1 MKEEKT
7 RADDTAK
14 HRLSAPWVVLVV
26 EDEEGLSHLL
36 QKNLRR
42 EGYHTEGAA
51 SGKAALAFIA
61 ANRNTLMLLDYS
73 LPDMSGRQVV
83 EILTGQQFTVPF
95 IIMTG
100 HADVKVAVE
109 MMKLGARDYVV
120 KDSEFLAVLPA
131 VVKRVVEQLE
141 VTERLAEMESKLL
154 KSEERYHDLIEFA
167 NAGIIVAEGDT
178 ITDVNRR
185 AEELYGYEKD
195 ELIGQSPRVLTPEA
209 YWSKH
214 YEVLDEVAK
223 YGKSKTSMFEE
234 EGIRKDG
241 TVFPLEIS
249 FSLTGKENK
258 TVIAVIRDLTERK
271 KSENAIREAKEFL
284 ENLFQTSTDAIMVTD
299 AGGNITMVN
308 DAMEEMVG
316 YTREELLEMH
326 TGVFTPRDDS
336 SRSQALK
343 IMELLFKEGKIYGQE
358 SAWLKKDGQQIF
370 VEFNLSLLKD
380 KDGTI
385 VGGVNFIRDVTE
397 KKKMEQ
403 QLLQSEKLK
412 SLGELAGGVAHDF
425 NNILAAILG
434 RVQLLRKQ
442 LAPPPGKEEKRN
454 SSIELAKGLEIIE
467 RASLD
472 GAETVRRIQEFCR
485 RRGDQKDFVQVD
497 INELIENALEFTK
510 VKWKDEAQSRGI
522 KIRVKKSL
530 APLSPTMGS
539 ASELREVFTNLIN
552 NAVDAMPRGGEI
564 RIKSFMDNTSEVIT
578 IEDTGGGIPGHLRDR
593 IFDPFFTTKGPQ
605 STGLGLSVSYGIVN
619 RHHGTITADSVE
631 GKGTTFTIRL
641 PVAKKTNKEEERQ
654 EKVIPIQG
662 RQKKARIL
670 VIDDEADVRELLR
683 DILSD
688 AGHEVEMAHNGS
700 EGVEL
705 FKKQSYDLVL
715 TDLGM
720 PVMSG
725 WEVAENIRCINKS
738 VPIALITGWN
748 VVLDDAAMHSSGI
761 NLIVHKPFQVD
772 QVLNLVKEGM
782 LLKDRCLAV

>member
-1 MKEEKT
+1 MEEQK
-7 RADDTAK
+7 RADGTAK
-14 HRLSAPWVVLVV
+14 HQPGTRRVIFVV

-42 EGYHTEGAA
+42 EGYHTEGAS
-51 SGKAALAFIA
+51 SGEAALAFVA
-61 ANRNTLMLLDYS
+61 ANRNALMLLDYS
-73 LPDMSGRQVV
+73 LPDMSGRRVV
-83 EILTGQQFTVPF
+83 EILTERQLSIPF

-109 MMKLGARDYVV
+109 MMKLGARDFVV
-120 KDSEFLAVLPA
+120 KDAEFLSVLPA

-141 VTERLAEMESKLL
+141 VAERLAEVESKLL

-167 NAGIIVAEGDT
+167 NAGIIVAEGDV
-178 ITDVNRR
+178 ITDINKR

-195 ELIGQSPRVLTPEA
+195 ELIGQSPRLLTPEQ
-209 YWSKH
+209 YWAKH
-214 YEVLDEVAK
+214 YEVLEEVAK
-223 YGKSKTSMFEE
+223 YGRSKTSMFEE

-241 TVFPLEIS
+241 TFFPLEIS
-249 FSLTGKENK
+249 FSLTGKKNK
-258 TVIAVIRDLTERK
+258 TVIGVIRDLTERK
-271 KSENAIREAKEFL
+271 KRENEIREAKEFL

-299 AGGNITMVN
+299 AKGNITMVN
-308 DAMEEMVG
+308 GAMEEMVG
-316 YTREELLEMH
+316 YTREELLGMH
-326 TGVFTPRDDS
+326 TGVFTPRDEGVK
-336 SRSQALK
+336 SQALK
-343 IMELLFKEGKIYGQE
+343 IMERLFNEGKVYGQE
-358 SAWLKKDGQQIF
+358 SLWLKKDGQQIF

-442 LAPPPGKEEKRN
+442 LAPPMGKTEKRG
-454 SSIELAKGLEIIE
+454 SAIDLEKGLEIIE

-497 INELIENALEFTK
+497 LNELIENALEFTK
-510 VKWKDEAQSRGI
+510 VKWADEVQSRGI
-522 KIRVKKSL
+522 KIEISKALSSL
-530 APLSPTMGS
+530 PPIMGS

-552 NAVDAMPRGGEI
+552 NAVDALPRGGEI
-564 RIKSFMDNTSEVIT
+564 RVQSCMNTEWAVIT
-578 IEDTGGGIPGHLRDR
+578 IEDTGGGIPLSIKDR

-605 STGLGLSVSYGIVN
+605 STGLGLSVSYGIIN
-619 RHHGTITADSVE
+619 RHHGTITAESME
-631 GKGTTFTIRL
+631 GKGTAFTIKL
-641 PVAKKTNKEEERQ
+641 PITGKADTKEDRR
-654 EKVIPIQG
+654 EKVIPMQG
-662 RQKKARIL
+662 KHKKARIL

-688 AGHEVEMAHNGS
+688 AGHDVEMAHNGC
-700 EGVEL
+700 EGIEM
-705 FKKQSYDLVL
+705 FEKQPYDLVL

-725 WEVAENIRCINKS
+725 WEVAGKIRQMNKC
-738 VPIALITGWN
+738 VPIALVTGWN
-748 VVLDDAAMHSSGI
+748 VVLDDAALHSSGV
-761 NLIVHKPFQVD
+761 NLVVHKPFQVD
-772 QVLNLVKEGM
+772 QVLNLVKEGVM
-782 LLKDRCLAV
+782 VKDRLIAV

>member
-1 MKEEKT
+1 MEEQK
-7 RADDTAK
+7 RADGTAK
-14 HRLSAPWVVLVV
+14 HQPGTRRVIFVV

-42 EGYHTEGAA
+42 EGYHTEGAS
-51 SGKAALAFIA
+51 SGEAALAFVA
-61 ANRNTLMLLDYS
+61 ANRNALMLLDYS
-73 LPDMSGRQVV
+73 LPDMSGRRVV
-83 EILTGQQFTVPF
+83 EILTERQLSIPF

-109 MMKLGARDYVV
+109 MMKLGARDFVV
-120 KDSEFLAVLPA
+120 KDAEFLSVLPA

-141 VTERLAEMESKLL
+141 VAERLAEVESKLL

-167 NAGIIVAEGDT
+167 NAGIIVAEGDV
-178 ITDVNRR
+178 ITDINKR

-195 ELIGQSPRVLTPEA
+195 ELIGQSPRLLTPEQ
-209 YWSKH
+209 YWAKH
-214 YEVLDEVAK
+214 YEVLEEVAK
-223 YGKSKTSMFEE
+223 YGRSKTSMFEE

-241 TVFPLEIS
+241 TFFPLEIS
-249 FSLTGKENK
+249 FSLTGKKNK
-258 TVIAVIRDLTERK
+258 TVIGVIRDLTERK
-271 KSENAIREAKEFL
+271 KRENEIREAKEFL

-299 AGGNITMVN
+299 AGGYITMVN
-308 DAMEEMVG
+308 GAMEGMVG
-316 YTREELLEMH
+316 YGREELLGMH
-326 TGVFTPRDDS
+326 TGRFTPRDEGVK
-336 SRSQALK
+336 SQTLK
-343 IMELLFKEGKIYGQE
+343 IMERLFNEGKVYGQE
-358 SAWLKKDGQQIF
+358 SLWLKKDGQQIF

-442 LAPPPGKEEKRN
+442 LAPPMGKTEKRG
-454 SSIELAKGLEIIE
+454 SAIDLEKGLEIIE

-497 INELIENALEFTK
+497 LNELIENALEFTK
-510 VKWKDEAQSRGI
+510 VKWADEVQSRGI
-522 KIRVKKSL
+522 KIEISKALSSL
-530 APLSPTMGS
+530 PPIMGS

-552 NAVDAMPRGGEI
+552 NAVDALPRGGEI
-564 RIKSFMDNTSEVIT
+564 RVQSCMNTEWAVIT
-578 IEDTGGGIPGHLRDR
+578 IEDTGGGIPLSIKDR

-605 STGLGLSVSYGIVN
+605 STGLGLSVSYGIIN
-619 RHHGTITADSVE
+619 RHHGTITAESME
-631 GKGTTFTIRL
+631 GKGTAFTIKL
-641 PVAKKTNKEEERQ
+641 PLTGKADTKEAHR
-654 EKVIPIQG
+654 EKVIPMQG
-662 RQKKARIL
+662 KHKKARIL

-688 AGHEVEMAHNGS
+688 AGHDVEMAHNGC
-700 EGVEL
+700 EGIEM
-705 FKKQSYDLVL
+705 FEKQPYDLVL

-725 WEVAENIRCINKS
+725 WEVAGKIRQMNKC
-738 VPIALITGWN
+738 VPIALVTGWN
-748 VVLDDAAMHSSGI
+748 VVLDDAALHSSGV
-761 NLIVHKPFQVD
+761 NLVVHKPFQVD
-772 QVLNLVKEGM
+772 QVLNLVKEGVIV
-782 LLKDRCLAV
+782 KDRLIVV

>member
-1 MKEEKT
+1 MDEKK
-7 RADDTAK
+7 RVDDTEM
-14 HRLSAPWVVLVV
+14 HQNGTSRVILVV
-26 EDEEGLSHLL
+26 EDEEGLSQLL
-36 QKNLRR
+36 RKNLRR
-42 EGYHTEGAA
+42 EGYRTEGAT
-51 SGKAALAFIA
+51 SGEAALAFIA

-83 EILTGQQFTVPF
+83 EILTGQQFNVPF
-95 IIMTG
+95 ISMTG
-100 HADVKVAVE
+100 HADVKLAVE
-109 MMKLGARDYVV
+109 MMKLGARDFVV
-120 KDSEFLAVLPA
+120 KDAEFLAVLPA

-141 VTERLAEMESKLL
+141 VTERLAEVESKLL

-167 NAGIIVAEGDT
+167 NAGIIVAEGDV
-178 ITDVNRR
+178 ITDINRR

-195 ELIGQSPRVLTPEA
+195 ELIGQSPRQLTPEQ
-209 YWSKH
+209 YWAKH

-223 YGKSKTSMFEE
+223 YGKSKTSIFEE
-234 EGIRKDG
+234 EGIRKDS

-258 TVIAVIRDLTERK
+258 TVIGVIRDLTERK
-271 KSENAIREAKEFL
+271 KQENEIRKAKEFL

-308 DAMEEMVG
+308 GAMEEMVG
-316 YTREELLEMH
+316 YTREELLGMH
-326 TGVFTPRDDS
+326 TGEFTPRDDCS
-336 SRSQALK
+336 KSQALK
-343 IMELLFKEGKIYGQE
+343 IMEQLFQDGKSYGQE
-358 SAWLKKDGQQIF
+358 SVWLKKDGQQIF

-434 RVQLLRKQ
+434 RVQLLKKQ
-442 LAPPPGKEEKRN
+442 LHPPTGKEEKRK
-454 SSIELAKGLEIIE
+454 SALELENGLEIIE

-485 RRGDQKDFVQVD
+485 RRADQKDFVKID
-497 INELIENALEFTK
+497 INELVENALEFTK
-510 VKWKDEAQSRGI
+510 VKWKDEAQSKGI
-522 KIRVKKSL
+522 KIRIKKALS
-530 APLSPTMGS
+530 PLSPTMGS

-564 RIKSFMDNTSEVIT
+564 RVRSFMDYTSEVIT

-605 STGLGLSVSYGIVN
+605 STGLGLSVSYGIIN

-631 GKGTTFTIRL
+631 GKGTTFTIKL
-641 PVAKKTNKEEERQ
+641 PVTEKAVREEDRP

-688 AGHEVEMAHNGS
+688 AGHEVDIACNGS
-700 EGVEL
+700 EGIEM

-725 WEVAENIRCINKS
+725 WEVAEKVKRINKN
-738 VPIALITGWN
+738 VPIALVTGWN
-748 VVLDDAAMHSSGI
+748 VVLDDAAMNSSGI
-761 NLIVHKPFQVD
+761 NLIIQKPFQVD
-772 QVLNLVKEGM
+772 QVLNLVQEGM
-782 LLKDRCLAV
+782 ILKNRLMAV

>member
-1 MKEEKT
+1 MEEQK
-7 RADDTAK
+7 RADGTAK
-14 HRLSAPWVVLVV
+14 HQPGTRRVIFVV

-42 EGYHTEGAA
+42 EGYHTEGAS
-51 SGKAALAFIA
+51 SGEAALAFVA
-61 ANRNTLMLLDYS
+61 ANRNALMLLDYS
-73 LPDMSGRQVV
+73 LPDMSGRRVV
-83 EILTGQQFTVPF
+83 EILTERQLSIPF

-109 MMKLGARDYVV
+109 MMKLGARDFVV
-120 KDSEFLAVLPA
+120 KDAEFLSVLPA

-141 VTERLAEMESKLL
+141 VAERLAEVESKLL

-167 NAGIIVAEGDT
+167 NAGIIVAEGDV
-178 ITDVNRR
+178 ITDINKR

-195 ELIGQSPRVLTPEA
+195 ELIGQSPRLLTPEQ
-209 YWSKH
+209 YWAKH
-214 YEVLDEVAK
+214 YEVLEEVAK
-223 YGKSKTSMFEE
+223 YGRSKTSMFEE

-241 TVFPLEIS
+241 TFFPLEIS
-249 FSLTGKENK
+249 FSLTGKKNK
-258 TVIAVIRDLTERK
+258 TVIGVIRDLTERK
-271 KSENAIREAKEFL
+271 KRENEIREAKEFL

-299 AGGNITMVN
+299 AGGYITMVN
-308 DAMEEMVG
+308 GAMEGMVG
-316 YTREELLEMH
+316 YGREELLGMH
-326 TGVFTPRDDS
+326 TGRFTPRDEGVK
-336 SRSQALK
+336 SQALK
-343 IMELLFKEGKIYGQE
+343 IMERLFNEGKVYGQE
-358 SAWLKKDGQQIF
+358 SLWLKKDGQQIF

-442 LAPPPGKEEKRN
+442 LAPPMGKTEKRG
-454 SSIELAKGLEIIE
+454 SAIDLEKGLEIIE

-497 INELIENALEFTK
+497 LNELIENALEFTK
-510 VKWKDEAQSRGI
+510 VKWADEVQSRGI
-522 KIRVKKSL
+522 KIEISKALSSL
-530 APLSPTMGS
+530 PPIMGS

-552 NAVDAMPRGGEI
+552 NAVDALPRGGEI
-564 RIKSFMDNTSEVIT
+564 RVQSCMNTEWAVIT
-578 IEDTGGGIPGHLRDR
+578 IEDTGGGIPLSIKDR

-605 STGLGLSVSYGIVN
+605 STGLGLSVSYGIIN
-619 RHHGTITADSVE
+619 RHHGTITAESME
-631 GKGTTFTIRL
+631 GKGTAFTIKL
-641 PVAKKTNKEEERQ
+641 PLTGKADTKEDRR
-654 EKVIPIQG
+654 EKVIPMQG
-662 RQKKARIL
+662 KHKKARIL

-688 AGHEVEMAHNGS
+688 AGHDVEMAHNGCVGI
-700 EGVEL
+700 EMFE
-705 FKKQSYDLVL
+705 KQPYDLVL

-725 WEVAENIRCINKS
+725 WEVAGKIRQMNKC
-738 VPIALITGWN
+738 VPIALVTGWN
-748 VVLDDAAMHSSGI
+748 VVLDDAALHSSGV
-761 NLIVHKPFQVD
+761 NLVVHKPFQVD
-772 QVLNLVKEGM
+772 QVLNLVKEGVM
-782 LLKDRCLAV
+782 VKDRLIAV

>member
-1 MKEEKT
+1 MEEQK
-7 RADDTAK
+7 RADGTAK
-14 HRLSAPWVVLVV
+14 HQPGTRRVIFVV

-42 EGYHTEGAA
+42 EGYHTEGAS
-51 SGKAALAFIA
+51 SGGAALAFVA
-61 ANRNTLMLLDYS
+61 ANRNALMLLDYS
-73 LPDMSGRQVV
+73 LPDMSGRRVV
-83 EILTGQQFTVPF
+83 EILTERQLSIPF

-109 MMKLGARDYVV
+109 MMKLGARDFVV
-120 KDSEFLAVLPA
+120 KDAEFLSVLPA

-141 VTERLAEMESKLL
+141 VAERLAEVESKLL

-167 NAGIIVAEGDT
+167 NAGIIVAEGDV
-178 ITDVNRR
+178 ITDINKR

-195 ELIGQSPRVLTPEA
+195 ELIGQSPRLLTPEP
-209 YWSKH
+209 YWAKH
-214 YEVLDEVAK
+214 YEVLEEVAK
-223 YGKSKTSMFEE
+223 YGRSKTSMFEE

-241 TVFPLEIS
+241 TFFPLEIS
-249 FSLTGKENK
+249 FSLTGKKNK
-258 TVIAVIRDLTERK
+258 TVIGVIRDLTERK
-271 KSENAIREAKEFL
+271 KRENEIREAKEFL

-299 AGGNITMVN
+299 AGGYITMVN
-308 DAMEEMVG
+308 GAMEGMVG
-316 YTREELLEMH
+316 YGREELLGMH
-326 TGVFTPRDDS
+326 TGRFTPRDEGVK
-336 SRSQALK
+336 SQALN
-343 IMELLFKEGKIYGQE
+343 IMERLFNEGKVYGQE
-358 SAWLKKDGQQIF
+358 SLWLKKDGQQIF

-442 LAPPPGKEEKRN
+442 LAPPMGKTEKRG
-454 SSIELAKGLEIIE
+454 SAIDLEKGLEIIE

-497 INELIENALEFTK
+497 LNELIENALEFTK
-510 VKWKDEAQSRGI
+510 VKWADEVQSRGI
-522 KIRVKKSL
+522 KIEISKALSSL
-530 APLSPTMGS
+530 PPIMGS

-552 NAVDAMPRGGEI
+552 NAVDALPRGGEI
-564 RIKSFMDNTSEVIT
+564 RVQSCMNTEWAVIT
-578 IEDTGGGIPGHLRDR
+578 IEDTGGGIPLSIKDR

-605 STGLGLSVSYGIVN
+605 STGLGLSVSYGIIN
-619 RHHGTITADSVE
+619 RHHGTITAESME
-631 GKGTTFTIRL
+631 GKGTAFTIKL
-641 PVAKKTNKEEERQ
+641 PLTGKADTKEDRR
-654 EKVIPIQG
+654 EKVIPMQG
-662 RQKKARIL
+662 KHNKARIL

-688 AGHEVEMAHNGS
+688 AGHDVEMAHNGC
-700 EGVEL
+700 EGIEM
-705 FKKQSYDLVL
+705 FEKQPYDLVL

-725 WEVAENIRCINKS
+725 WEVAGKIRQMNKC
-738 VPIALITGWN
+738 VPIALVTGWN
-748 VVLDDAAMHSSGI
+748 VVLDDAALHSSGV
-761 NLIVHKPFQVD
+761 NLVVHKPFQVD
-772 QVLNLVKEGM
+772 QVLNLVKEGVIV
-782 LLKDRCLAV
+782 KDRLIAV

>member
-1 MKEEKT
+1 MEEQK
-7 RADDTAK
+7 RADGTAK
-14 HRLSAPWVVLVV
+14 HQPGTRRVIFVV

-42 EGYHTEGAA
+42 EGYHTEGAS
-51 SGKAALAFIA
+51 SGEAALAFVA
-61 ANRNTLMLLDYS
+61 ANRNALMLLDYS
-73 LPDMSGRQVV
+73 LPDMSGRRVV
-83 EILTGQQFTVPF
+83 EILTERQLSIPF

-109 MMKLGARDYVV
+109 MMKLGARDFVV
-120 KDSEFLAVLPA
+120 KDAEFLSVLPA

-141 VTERLAEMESKLL
+141 VAERLAEVESKLL

-167 NAGIIVAEGDT
+167 NAGIIVAEGDV
-178 ITDVNRR
+178 ITDINKR

-195 ELIGQSPRVLTPEA
+195 ELIGQSPRLLTPEQ
-209 YWSKH
+209 YWAKH
-214 YEVLDEVAK
+214 YEVLEEVAK
-223 YGKSKTSMFEE
+223 YGRSKTSMFEE

-241 TVFPLEIS
+241 TFFPLEIS
-249 FSLTGKENK
+249 FSLTGKKNK
-258 TVIAVIRDLTERK
+258 TVIGVIRDLTERK
-271 KSENAIREAKEFL
+271 KRENEIREAKEFL

-299 AGGNITMVN
+299 AGGYITMVN
-308 DAMEEMVG
+308 GAMEGMVG
-316 YTREELLEMH
+316 YGREELLGMH
-326 TGVFTPRDDS
+326 TGRFTPRDEGVK
-336 SRSQALK
+336 SQALK
-343 IMELLFKEGKIYGQE
+343 IMERLFNEGKVYGQE
-358 SAWLKKDGQQIF
+358 SLWLKKDGQQIF

-442 LAPPPGKEEKRN
+442 LAPPMGKTEKRG
-454 SSIELAKGLEIIE
+454 SAIDLEKGLEIIE

-497 INELIENALEFTK
+497 LNELIENALEFTK
-510 VKWKDEAQSRGI
+510 VKWADEVQSRGI
-522 KIRVKKSL
+522 KIEISKALSSL
-530 APLSPTMGS
+530 PPIMGS

-552 NAVDAMPRGGEI
+552 NAVDALPRGGEI
-564 RIKSFMDNTSEVIT
+564 RVQSCMNTEWAVIT
-578 IEDTGGGIPGHLRDR
+578 IEDTGGGIPLSIKDR

-605 STGLGLSVSYGIVN
+605 STGLGLSVSYGIIN
-619 RHHGTITADSVE
+619 RHHGTITAESME
-631 GKGTTFTIRL
+631 GKGTAFTIKL
-641 PVAKKTNKEEERQ
+641 PITGKADTKEDHR
-654 EKVIPIQG
+654 EKVIPMQG
-662 RQKKARIL
+662 KHKKARIL

-688 AGHEVEMAHNGS
+688 AGHDVEMAHNGC
-700 EGVEL
+700 EGIEM
-705 FKKQSYDLVL
+705 FEKQPYDLVL

-725 WEVAENIRCINKS
+725 WEVAGKIRQMNKC
-738 VPIALITGWN
+738 VPIALVTGWN
-748 VVLDDAAMHSSGI
+748 VVLDDAALHSSGV
-761 NLIVHKPFQVD
+761 NLVVHKPFQVD
-772 QVLNLVKEGM
+772 QVLNLVKEGVM
-782 LLKDRCLAV
+782 VKDRLIAV

>member
-1 MKEEKT
+1 MEEQK
-7 RADDTAK
+7 RADGTAK
-14 HRLSAPWVVLVV
+14 HQPGTRRVIFVV

-42 EGYHTEGAA
+42 EGYHTEGAS
-51 SGKAALAFIA
+51 SGEAALAFAA
-61 ANRNTLMLLDYS
+61 ANRNALMLLDYS
-73 LPDMSGRQVV
+73 LPDMSGRRVV
-83 EILTGQQFTVPF
+83 EILTERQLSIPF

-109 MMKLGARDYVV
+109 MMKLGARDFVV
-120 KDSEFLAVLPA
+120 KDAEFLSVLPA

-141 VTERLAEMESKLL
+141 VAERLAEVESKLL

-167 NAGIIVAEGDT
+167 NAGIIVAEGDV
-178 ITDVNRR
+178 ITDINKR

-195 ELIGQSPRVLTPEA
+195 ELIGQSPRLLTPEQ
-209 YWSKH
+209 YWAKH
-214 YEVLDEVAK
+214 YEVLEEVAK
-223 YGKSKTSMFEE
+223 YGRSKTSMFEE

-241 TVFPLEIS
+241 TFFPLEIS
-249 FSLTGKENK
+249 FSLTGKKNK
-258 TVIAVIRDLTERK
+258 TVIGVIRDLTERK
-271 KSENAIREAKEFL
+271 KRENEIREAKEFL

-299 AGGNITMVN
+299 AGGYITMVN
-308 DAMEEMVG
+308 GAMEGMVG
-316 YTREELLEMH
+316 YGREELLGMH
-326 TGVFTPRDDS
+326 TGRFTPRDEGVK
-336 SRSQALK
+336 SQALK
-343 IMELLFKEGKIYGQE
+343 IMERLFNEGKVYGQE
-358 SAWLKKDGQQIF
+358 SLWLKKDGQQIF

-442 LAPPPGKEEKRN
+442 LAPPMGKTEKRG
-454 SSIELAKGLEIIE
+454 SAIDLEKGLEIIE

-497 INELIENALEFTK
+497 LNELIENALEFTK
-510 VKWKDEAQSRGI
+510 VKWADEVQSRGI
-522 KIRVKKSL
+522 KIEISKALSSL
-530 APLSPTMGS
+530 PPIMGS

-552 NAVDAMPRGGEI
+552 NAVDALPRGGEI
-564 RIKSFMDNTSEVIT
+564 RVQSCMNTEWAVIT
-578 IEDTGGGIPGHLRDR
+578 IEDTGGGIPLSIKDR

-605 STGLGLSVSYGIVN
+605 STGLGLSVSYGIIN
-619 RHHGTITADSVE
+619 RHHGTITAESME
-631 GKGTTFTIRL
+631 GKGTAFTIKL
-641 PVAKKTNKEEERQ
+641 PLTGKADTKEDRR
-654 EKVIPIQG
+654 EKVIPMQG
-662 RQKKARIL
+662 KHKKARIL

-688 AGHEVEMAHNGS
+688 AGHDVEMAHNGCVGI
-700 EGVEL
+700 EMFE
-705 FKKQSYDLVL
+705 KQPYDLVL

-725 WEVAENIRCINKS
+725 WEVAGKIRQMNKC
-738 VPIALITGWN
+738 VPIALVTGWN
-748 VVLDDAAMHSSGI
+748 VVLDDAALHSSGV
-761 NLIVHKPFQVD
+761 NLVVHKPFQVD
-772 QVLNLVKEGM
+772 QVLNLVKEGVM
-782 LLKDRCLAV
+782 VKDRLIAV

>member
-1 MKEEKT
+1 MEEQK
-7 RADDTAK
+7 RADGTAK
-14 HRLSAPWVVLVV
+14 HQPGTRRVIFVV

-42 EGYHTEGAA
+42 EGYHTEGAS
-51 SGKAALAFIA
+51 SGEAALAFVA
-61 ANRNTLMLLDYS
+61 ANRNALMLLDYS
-73 LPDMSGRQVV
+73 LPDMSGRRVV
-83 EILTGQQFTVPF
+83 EILTERQLSIPF

-109 MMKLGARDYVV
+109 MMKLGARDFVV
-120 KDSEFLAVLPA
+120 KDAEFLSVLPA

-141 VTERLAEMESKLL
+141 VAERLAEVESKLL

-167 NAGIIVAEGDT
+167 NAGIIVAEGDV
-178 ITDVNRR
+178 ITDINKR

-195 ELIGQSPRVLTPEA
+195 ELIGQSPRLLTPEQ
-209 YWSKH
+209 YWAKH
-214 YEVLDEVAK
+214 YEVLEEVAK
-223 YGKSKTSMFEE
+223 YGRSKTSMFEE

-241 TVFPLEIS
+241 TFFPLEIS
-249 FSLTGKENK
+249 FSLTGKKNK
-258 TVIAVIRDLTERK
+258 TVIGVIRDLTERK
-271 KSENAIREAKEFL
+271 KRENEIREAKEFL

-299 AGGNITMVN
+299 AGGYITMVN
-308 DAMEEMVG
+308 GAMEGMVG
-316 YTREELLEMH
+316 YGREELLGMH
-326 TGVFTPRDDS
+326 TGRFTPRDEGVK
-336 SRSQALK
+336 SQALK
-343 IMELLFKEGKIYGQE
+343 IMERLFNEGKVYGQE
-358 SAWLKKDGQQIF
+358 SLWLKKDGQQIF

-442 LAPPPGKEEKRN
+442 LAPPMGKTEKRG
-454 SSIELAKGLEIIE
+454 SAIDLEKGLEIIE

-497 INELIENALEFTK
+497 LNELIENALEFTK
-510 VKWKDEAQSRGI
+510 VKWADEVQSRGI
-522 KIRVKKSL
+522 KIEISKALSSL
-530 APLSPTMGS
+530 PPIMGS

-552 NAVDAMPRGGEI
+552 NAVDALPRGGEI
-564 RIKSFMDNTSEVIT
+564 RVQSCMNTEWAVIT
-578 IEDTGGGIPGHLRDR
+578 IEDTGGGIPLSIKDR

-605 STGLGLSVSYGIVN
+605 STGLGLSVSYGIIN
-619 RHHGTITADSVE
+619 RHHGTITAESME
-631 GKGTTFTIRL
+631 GKGTAFTIKL
-641 PVAKKTNKEEERQ
+641 PLTGKADTKEDRR
-654 EKVIPIQG
+654 EKVIPMQG
-662 RQKKARIL
+662 KHKKARIL

-688 AGHEVEMAHNGS
+688 AGHDVEMAHNGC
-700 EGVEL
+700 EGIEM
-705 FKKQSYDLVL
+705 FEKQPYDLVL

-725 WEVAENIRCINKS
+725 WEVAGKIRQMNKC
-738 VPIALITGWN
+738 VPIALVTGWN
-748 VVLDDAAMHSSGI
+748 VVLDDAALHSSGV
-761 NLIVHKPFQVD
+761 NLVVHKPFQVD
-772 QVLNLVKEGM
+772 QVLNLVKEGVIV
-782 LLKDRCLAV
+782 KDRLIAV

>member
-1 MKEEKT
+1 MEEQK
-7 RADDTAK
+7 RADGTAK
-14 HRLSAPWVVLVV
+14 HQPGTRRVIFVV

-42 EGYHTEGAA
+42 EGYHTEGAS
-51 SGKAALAFIA
+51 SGEAALAFVA
-61 ANRNTLMLLDYS
+61 ANRNALMLLDYS
-73 LPDMSGRQVV
+73 LPDMSGRRVV
-83 EILTGQQFTVPF
+83 EILTERQLSIPF

-109 MMKLGARDYVV
+109 MMKLGARDFVV
-120 KDSEFLAVLPA
+120 KDAEFLSVLPA

-141 VTERLAEMESKLL
+141 VAERLAEVESKLL

-167 NAGIIVAEGDT
+167 NAGIIVAEGDV
-178 ITDVNRR
+178 ITDINKR
-185 AEELYGYEKD
+185 AEELYGYQKD
-195 ELIGQSPRVLTPEA
+195 ELIGQSPRLLTPEQ
-209 YWSKH
+209 YWAKH
-214 YEVLDEVAK
+214 YEVLEEVAK
-223 YGKSKTSMFEE
+223 YGRSKTSMFEE

-241 TVFPLEIS
+241 TFFPLEIS
-249 FSLTGKENK
+249 FSLTGKKNK
-258 TVIAVIRDLTERK
+258 TVIGVIRDLTERK
-271 KSENAIREAKEFL
+271 KRENEIREAKEFL

-299 AGGNITMVN
+299 AGGYITMVN
-308 DAMEEMVG
+308 GAMEGMVG
-316 YTREELLEMH
+316 YGREELLGMH
-326 TGVFTPRDDS
+326 TGRFTPRDEGVK
-336 SRSQALK
+336 SQALK
-343 IMELLFKEGKIYGQE
+343 IMERLFNQGKVYGQE
-358 SAWLKKDGQQIF
+358 SLWLKKDGQQIF

-442 LAPPPGKEEKRN
+442 LAPPMGKTEKRG
-454 SSIELAKGLEIIE
+454 SAIDLEKGLEIIE

-497 INELIENALEFTK
+497 LNELIENALEFTK
-510 VKWKDEAQSRGI
+510 VKWADEVQSRGI
-522 KIRVKKSL
+522 KIEISKALSSL
-530 APLSPTMGS
+530 PPIMGS

-552 NAVDAMPRGGEI
+552 NAVDALPRGGEI
-564 RIKSFMDNTSEVIT
+564 RVQSCMNTEWAVIT
-578 IEDTGGGIPGHLRDR
+578 IEDTGGGIPPSIKDR

-605 STGLGLSVSYGIVN
+605 STGLGLSVSYGIIN
-619 RHHGTITADSVE
+619 RHHGTITAESME
-631 GKGTTFTIRL
+631 GKGTAFTIKL
-641 PVAKKTNKEEERQ
+641 PLTGKADTKEDRR
-654 EKVIPIQG
+654 EKVIPMQG
-662 RQKKARIL
+662 KHNKARIL

-688 AGHEVEMAHNGS
+688 AGHDVEMAHNGC
-700 EGVEL
+700 EGIEM
-705 FKKQSYDLVL
+705 FEKQPYDLVL

-725 WEVAENIRCINKS
+725 WEVAGKIRQMNKC
-738 VPIALITGWN
+738 VPIALVTGWN
-748 VVLDDAAMHSSGI
+748 VVLDDAALHSSGV
-761 NLIVHKPFQVD
+761 NLVVHKPFQVD
-772 QVLNLVKEGM
+772 QVLNLVKEGVIV
-782 LLKDRCLAV
+782 KDRLIAV

>member
-1 MKEEKT
+1 MEEQK
-7 RADDTAK
+7 RADGTAK
-14 HRLSAPWVVLVV
+14 HQPGTRRVIFVV

-42 EGYHTEGAA
+42 EGYHTEGAS
-51 SGKAALAFIA
+51 SGEAALAFVA
-61 ANRNTLMLLDYS
+61 ANRNALMLLDYS
-73 LPDMSGRQVV
+73 LPDMSGRRVV
-83 EILTGQQFTVPF
+83 EILTERQLSIPF

-109 MMKLGARDYVV
+109 MMKLGARDFVV
-120 KDSEFLAVLPA
+120 KDAEFLSVLPA

-141 VTERLAEMESKLL
+141 VAERLAEVESKLL

-167 NAGIIVAEGDT
+167 NAGIIVAEGDV
-178 ITDVNRR
+178 ITDINKR

-195 ELIGQSPRVLTPEA
+195 ELIGQSPRLLTPEP
-209 YWSKH
+209 YWAKH
-214 YEVLDEVAK
+214 YEVLEEVAK
-223 YGKSKTSMFEE
+223 YGRSKTSMFEE

-241 TVFPLEIS
+241 TFFPLEIS
-249 FSLTGKENK
+249 FSLTGKKNK
-258 TVIAVIRDLTERK
+258 TVIGVIRDLTERK
-271 KSENAIREAKEFL
+271 KRENEIREAKEFL

-299 AGGNITMVN
+299 AGGYITMVN
-308 DAMEEMVG
+308 GAMEGMVG
-316 YTREELLEMH
+316 YGREELLGMH
-326 TGVFTPRDDS
+326 TGRFTPRDEGVK
-336 SRSQALK
+336 SQALK
-343 IMELLFKEGKIYGQE
+343 IMERLFNEGKVYGQE
-358 SAWLKKDGQQIF
+358 SLWLKKDGQQIF

-442 LAPPPGKEEKRN
+442 LAPPMGKTEKRG
-454 SSIELAKGLEIIE
+454 SAIDLEKGLEIIE

-497 INELIENALEFTK
+497 LNELIENALEFTK
-510 VKWKDEAQSRGI
+510 VKWADEVQSRGI
-522 KIRVKKSL
+522 KIEISKALSSL
-530 APLSPTMGS
+530 PPIMGS

-552 NAVDAMPRGGEI
+552 NAVDALPRGGEI
-564 RIKSFMDNTSEVIT
+564 RVQSCMNTEWAVIT
-578 IEDTGGGIPGHLRDR
+578 IEDTGGGIPLSIKDR

-605 STGLGLSVSYGIVN
+605 STGLGLSVSYGIIN
-619 RHHGTITADSVE
+619 RHHGTITAESME
-631 GKGTTFTIRL
+631 GKGTAFTIKL
-641 PVAKKTNKEEERQ
+641 PLTGKADTKEDRR
-654 EKVIPIQG
+654 EKVIPMQG
-662 RQKKARIL
+662 KHKKARIL

-688 AGHEVEMAHNGS
+688 AGHDVEMAHNGCVGI
-700 EGVEL
+700 EMFE
-705 FKKQSYDLVL
+705 KQPYDLVL

-725 WEVAENIRCINKS
+725 WEVAGKIRQMNKC
-738 VPIALITGWN
+738 VPIALVTGWN
-748 VVLDDAAMHSSGI
+748 VVLDDAALHSSGV
-761 NLIVHKPFQVD
+761 NLVVHKPFQVD
-772 QVLNLVKEGM
+772 QVLNLVKEGVM
-782 LLKDRCLAV
+782 VKDRLIAV

>member
-1 MKEEKT
+1 MEEQK
-7 RADDTAK
+7 RADGTAK
-14 HRLSAPWVVLVV
+14 HQPGTRRVIFVV
-26 EDEEGLSHLL
+26 EDEAGLSHLL

-42 EGYHTEGAA
+42 EGYHTEGAS
-51 SGKAALAFIA
+51 SGEAALAFVA
-61 ANRNTLMLLDYS
+61 ANRNALMLLDYS
-73 LPDMSGRQVV
+73 LPDMSGRRVV
-83 EILTGQQFTVPF
+83 EILTERQLSIPF

-109 MMKLGARDYVV
+109 MMKLGARDFVV
-120 KDSEFLAVLPA
+120 KDAEFLSVLPA

-141 VTERLAEMESKLL
+141 VAERLAEVESKLL

-167 NAGIIVAEGDT
+167 NAGIIVAEGDV
-178 ITDVNRR
+178 ITDINKR

-195 ELIGQSPRVLTPEA
+195 ELIGQSPRLLTPEQ
-209 YWSKH
+209 YWAKH
-214 YEVLDEVAK
+214 YEVLEEVAT
-223 YGKSKTSMFEE
+223 YGRSKTSMFEE

-241 TVFPLEIS
+241 TFFPLEIS
-249 FSLTGKENK
+249 FSLTGKKNK
-258 TVIAVIRDLTERK
+258 TVIGVIRDLTERK
-271 KSENAIREAKEFL
+271 KRENEIREAKEFL

-299 AGGNITMVN
+299 AGGYITMVN
-308 DAMEEMVG
+308 GAMEGMVG
-316 YTREELLEMH
+316 YGREELLGMH
-326 TGVFTPRDDS
+326 TGRFTPRDEGVK
-336 SRSQALK
+336 SQALK
-343 IMELLFKEGKIYGQE
+343 IMERLFNEGKVYGQE
-358 SAWLKKDGQQIF
+358 SLWLKKDGQQIF
-370 VEFNLSLLKD
+370 VEFNLSLLKE

-442 LAPPPGKEEKRN
+442 LAPPMGKTEKRG
-454 SSIELAKGLEIIE
+454 SAIDLEKGLEIIE

-497 INELIENALEFTK
+497 LNELIENALEFTK
-510 VKWKDEAQSRGI
+510 VKWADEVQSRGI
-522 KIRVKKSL
+522 KIEISKALSSL
-530 APLSPTMGS
+530 PPIMGS

-552 NAVDAMPRGGEI
+552 NAVDALPRGGEI
-564 RIKSFMDNTSEVIT
+564 RVQSCMNTEWAVIT
-578 IEDTGGGIPGHLRDR
+578 IEDTGGGIPLSIKDR

-605 STGLGLSVSYGIVN
+605 STGLGLSVSYGIIN
-619 RHHGTITADSVE
+619 RHHGTITAESME
-631 GKGTTFTIRL
+631 GKGTAFTLKL
-641 PVAKKTNKEEERQ
+641 PLTGTADTKEDHR
-654 EKVIPIQG
+654 EKVIPMQG
-662 RQKKARIL
+662 KHKKARIL

-688 AGHEVEMAHNGS
+688 AGHDVEMAHNGC
-700 EGVEL
+700 EGIEM
-705 FKKQSYDLVL
+705 FEKQPYDLVL

-725 WEVAENIRCINKS
+725 WEVAGKIRQMNKC
-738 VPIALITGWN
+738 VPIALVTGWN
-748 VVLDDAAMHSSGI
+748 VVLDDAALHSSGV
-761 NLIVHKPFQVD
+761 NLVVHKPFQVD
-772 QVLNLVKEGM
+772 QVLNLVKEGVIV
-782 LLKDRCLAV
+782 KDRPMAV

>member
-1 MKEEKT
+1 MEEQK
-7 RADDTAK
+7 RADGTAK
-14 HRLSAPWVVLVV
+14 HQPGTRRVIFVV

-42 EGYHTEGAA
+42 EGYHTEGAS
-51 SGKAALAFIA
+51 SGEAALAFVA
-61 ANRNTLMLLDYS
+61 ANRNALMLLDYS
-73 LPDMSGRQVV
+73 LPDMSGRRVV
-83 EILTGQQFTVPF
+83 EILTERQLSIPF

-109 MMKLGARDYVV
+109 MMKLGARDFVV
-120 KDSEFLAVLPA
+120 KDAEFLSVLPA

-141 VTERLAEMESKLL
+141 VAERLAEVESKLL

-167 NAGIIVAEGDT
+167 NAGIIVAEGDV
-178 ITDVNRR
+178 ITDINKR

-195 ELIGQSPRVLTPEA
+195 ELIGQSPRLLTPEQ
-209 YWSKH
+209 YWAKH
-214 YEVLDEVAK
+214 YEVLEEVAK
-223 YGKSKTSMFEE
+223 YGRSKTSMFEE

-241 TVFPLEIS
+241 TFFPLEIS
-249 FSLTGKENK
+249 FSLTGKKNK
-258 TVIAVIRDLTERK
+258 TVIGVIRDLTERK
-271 KSENAIREAKEFL
+271 KRENEIREAKEFL

-299 AGGNITMVN
+299 AGGYITMVN
-308 DAMEEMVG
+308 GAMEGMVG
-316 YTREELLEMH
+316 YGREELLGMH
-326 TGVFTPRDDS
+326 TGRFTPRDEGVK
-336 SRSQALK
+336 SQALK
-343 IMELLFKEGKIYGQE
+343 IMERLFNEGKVYGQE
-358 SAWLKKDGQQIF
+358 SLWLKKDGQQIF

-442 LAPPPGKEEKRN
+442 LAPPLGKTEKRG
-454 SSIELAKGLEIIE
+454 SAIDLEKGLEIIE

-497 INELIENALEFTK
+497 LNELIENALEFTK
-510 VKWKDEAQSRGI
+510 VKWADEVQSRGI
-522 KIRVKKSL
+522 KIEISKALSSL
-530 APLSPTMGS
+530 PPIMGS

-552 NAVDAMPRGGEI
+552 NAVDALPRGGEI
-564 RIKSFMDNTSEVIT
+564 RVQSGMNTEWVVIT
-578 IEDTGGGIPGHLRDR
+578 IEDTGGGIPPSIKDR

-605 STGLGLSVSYGIVN
+605 STGLGLSVSYGIIN
-619 RHHGTITADSVE
+619 RHHGTITAESME
-631 GKGTTFTIRL
+631 GKGTAFTIKL
-641 PVAKKTNKEEERQ
+641 PLTGKADTKEDRR
-654 EKVIPIQG
+654 EKVIPMQD
-662 RQKKARIL
+662 KHNKARIL

-688 AGHEVEMAHNGS
+688 AGHDVEMAHNGCVGI
-700 EGVEL
+700 EMFE
-705 FKKQSYDLVL
+705 KQPYDLVL

-725 WEVAENIRCINKS
+725 WEVAGKIRQMNKC
-738 VPIALITGWN
+738 VPIALVTGWN
-748 VVLDDAAMHSSGI
+748 VVLDDAALHSSGV
-761 NLIVHKPFQVD
+761 NLVVHKPFQVD
-772 QVLNLVKEGM
+772 QVLNLVKEGVM
-782 LLKDRCLAV
+782 VKDRLIAV

>member
-1 MKEEKT
+1 MEEQK
-7 RADDTAK
+7 RADGTAK
-14 HRLSAPWVVLVV
+14 HQPGTRRVIFVV

-42 EGYHTEGAA
+42 EGYHTEGAS
-51 SGKAALAFIA
+51 SGEAALAFVA
-61 ANRNTLMLLDYS
+61 ANRNALMLLDYS
-73 LPDMSGRQVV
+73 LPDMSGRRVV
-83 EILTGQQFTVPF
+83 EILTERQLSIPF

-109 MMKLGARDYVV
+109 MMKLGARDFVV
-120 KDSEFLAVLPA
+120 KDAEFLSVLPA

-141 VTERLAEMESKLL
+141 VAERLAEVESKLL

-167 NAGIIVAEGDT
+167 NAGIIVAEGDV
-178 ITDVNRR
+178 ITDINKR

-195 ELIGQSPRVLTPEA
+195 ELIGQSPRLLTPEQ
-209 YWSKH
+209 YWAKH
-214 YEVLDEVAK
+214 YEVLEEVAK
-223 YGKSKTSMFEE
+223 YGRSKTSMFEE

-241 TVFPLEIS
+241 TFFPLEIS
-249 FSLTGKENK
+249 FSLTGKKNK
-258 TVIAVIRDLTERK
+258 TVIGVIRDLTERK
-271 KSENAIREAKEFL
+271 KRENEIREAKEFL

-299 AGGNITMVN
+299 AGGYITMVN
-308 DAMEEMVG
+308 GAMEGMVG
-316 YTREELLEMH
+316 YGREELLGMH
-326 TGVFTPRDDS
+326 TGRFTPRDEGVK
-336 SRSQALK
+336 SQALK
-343 IMELLFKEGKIYGQE
+343 IMERLFNQGKVYGQE
-358 SAWLKKDGQQIF
+358 SLWLKKDGQQIF

-442 LAPPPGKEEKRN
+442 LAPPLGKTEKRG
-454 SSIELAKGLEIIE
+454 SAIDLEKGLEIIE

-497 INELIENALEFTK
+497 LNELIENALEFTK
-510 VKWKDEAQSRGI
+510 VKWADEVQSRGI
-522 KIRVKKSL
+522 KIEISKALSSL
-530 APLSPTMGS
+530 PPIMGS

-552 NAVDAMPRGGEI
+552 NAVDALPRGGEI
-564 RIKSFMDNTSEVIT
+564 RVQSCMNTEWAVIT
-578 IEDTGGGIPGHLRDR
+578 IEDTGGGIPLSIKDR

-605 STGLGLSVSYGIVN
+605 STGLGLSVSYGIIN
-619 RHHGTITADSVE
+619 RHHGTITAESME
-631 GKGTTFTIRL
+631 GKGTAFTIKL
-641 PVAKKTNKEEERQ
+641 PLTGKADTKEDHR
-654 EKVIPIQG
+654 EKVIPMQG
-662 RQKKARIL
+662 KHKKARIL

-688 AGHEVEMAHNGS
+688 AGHDVEMAHNGCVGI
-700 EGVEL
+700 EMFE
-705 FKKQSYDLVL
+705 KQPYDLVL

-725 WEVAENIRCINKS
+725 WEVAGKIRQMNKC
-738 VPIALITGWN
+738 VPIALVTGWN
-748 VVLDDAAMHSSGI
+748 VVLDDAALHSSGV
-761 NLIVHKPFQVD
+761 NLVVHKPFQVD
-772 QVLNLVKEGM
+772 QVLNLVKEG
-782 LLKDRCLAV
+782 V

>member
-1 MKEEKT
+1 MEEQKH
-7 RADDTAK
+7 ADDTGK
-14 HRLSAPWVVLVV
+14 HQTGTHRVIFVV

-42 EGYHTEGAA
+42 EGYHTEAA
-51 SGKAALAFIA
+51 SSGEAALAFVA
-61 ANRNTLMLLDYS
+61 ANRNALMLLDYS
-73 LPDMSGRQVV
+73 LPDMSGRRVI
-83 EILTGQQFTVPF
+83 EILADRQHSIPF

-109 MMKLGARDYVV
+109 MMKLGARDFVV
-120 KDSEFLAVLPA
+120 KDAEFLAVLPA

-141 VTERLAEMESKLL
+141 VAERLAEVESKLL

-167 NAGIIVAEGDT
+167 NAGIIVAEGDV
-178 ITDVNRR
+178 ITDINRR

-195 ELIGQSPRVLTPEA
+195 ELIGQSPRLLTPEQ
-209 YWSKH
+209 YWAKH

-223 YGKSKTSMFEE
+223 YGRSKTSMFEE

-241 TVFPLEIS
+241 TFFPLEIS
-249 FSLTGKENK
+249 FSLTGKKNK
-258 TVIAVIRDLTERK
+258 TVIGVIRDLTERK
-271 KSENAIREAKEFL
+271 KRENEIREAKEFL

-299 AGGNITMVN
+299 AKGNITMVN
-308 DAMEEMVG
+308 GAMEEMVG
-316 YTREELLEMH
+316 YTREELLGMH
-326 TGVFTPRDDS
+326 TGVFTLRDDG

-343 IMELLFKEGKIYGQE
+343 IMELLFEEGKIYGQE
-358 SAWLKKDGQQIF
+358 SVWLKKDGQQIF

-380 KDGTI
+380 KDSTI

-442 LAPPPGKEEKRN
+442 LAPPMGKTEKRG
-454 SSIELAKGLEIIE
+454 SAIDLEKGLEIIE

-485 RRGDQKDFVQVD
+485 RRSDQKDFVQVD

-510 VKWKDEAQSRGI
+510 VKWADEVQSRGI
-522 KIRVKKSL
+522 KIEISKALSSL
-530 APLSPTMGS
+530 PPIMGS

-552 NAVDAMPRGGEI
+552 NAVDALPRGGEI
-564 RIKSFMDNTSEVIT
+564 RVQSCMNTEWAEIT
-578 IEDTGGGIPGHLRDR
+578 IEDTGGGIPLSIKGR

-605 STGLGLSVSYGIVN
+605 STGLGLSVSYGIIN
-619 RHHGTITADSVE
+619 RHHGTITAESLE
-631 GKGTTFTIRL
+631 GKGTVFTIKL
-641 PVAKKTNKEEERQ
+641 PISGKADTKEDLR
-654 EKVIPIQG
+654 EKVIPMQG
-662 RQKKARIL
+662 RHKKARIL

-688 AGHEVEMAHNGS
+688 AGHDVEMAHNGC
-700 EGVEL
+700 EGIEM
-705 FKKQSYDLVL
+705 FEKQAYDLVL

-725 WEVAENIRCINKS
+725 WEVAGKIRQMNKC
-738 VPIALITGWN
+738 VPIALVTGWN
-748 VVLDDAAMHSSGI
+748 VVLDDAAMHSSGV
-761 NLIVHKPFQVD
+761 NLVVHKPFQVD
-772 QVLNLVKEGM
+772 QVLNLVKEGIM
-782 LLKDRCLAV
+782 VKDRLIAV

>member
-1 MKEEKT
+1 MEEQK
-7 RADDTAK
+7 RADGTAK
-14 HRLSAPWVVLVV
+14 HQPGTRRVIFVV

-42 EGYHTEGAA
+42 EGYHTEGAS
-51 SGKAALAFIA
+51 SGEAALAFVA
-61 ANRNTLMLLDYS
+61 ANRNALMLLDYS
-73 LPDMSGRQVV
+73 LPDMSGRRVV
-83 EILTGQQFTVPF
+83 EILTERQLSIPF

-109 MMKLGARDYVV
+109 MMKLGARDFVV
-120 KDSEFLAVLPA
+120 KDAEFLSVLPA

-141 VTERLAEMESKLL
+141 VAERLAEVESKLL

-167 NAGIIVAEGDT
+167 NAGIIVAEGDV
-178 ITDVNRR
+178 ITDINKR
-185 AEELYGYEKD
+185 AEELYGYQKD
-195 ELIGQSPRVLTPEA
+195 ELIGQSPRLLTPEQHWA
-209 YWSKH
+209 KH
-214 YEVLDEVAK
+214 YEVLEEVAK
-223 YGKSKTSMFEE
+223 YGRSKTSMFEE

-241 TVFPLEIS
+241 TFFPLEIS
-249 FSLTGKENK
+249 FSLTGKNNK
-258 TVIAVIRDLTERK
+258 TVIGVIRDLTERK
-271 KSENAIREAKEFL
+271 KRENEIREAKEFL

-299 AGGNITMVN
+299 AGGYITMVN
-308 DAMEEMVG
+308 GAMEGMVG
-316 YTREELLEMH
+316 YGREELLGMH
-326 TGVFTPRDDS
+326 TGRFTPRDEGVK
-336 SRSQALK
+336 SQALN
-343 IMELLFKEGKIYGQE
+343 IMERLFNEGKVYGQE
-358 SAWLKKDGQQIF
+358 SLWLKKDGQQIF

-442 LAPPPGKEEKRN
+442 LAPPMGKTEKRG
-454 SSIELAKGLEIIE
+454 SAIDLEKGLEIIE

-497 INELIENALEFTK
+497 LNELIENALEFTK
-510 VKWKDEAQSRGI
+510 VKWADEVQSRGI
-522 KIRVKKSL
+522 KIEISKALSS
-530 APLSPTMGS
+530 LSPIMGS

-552 NAVDAMPRGGEI
+552 NAVDALPRGGEI
-564 RIKSFMDNTSEVIT
+564 RVQSGKNTEWAVIT
-578 IEDTGGGIPGHLRDR
+578 IEDTGGGIPPSIKDR

-605 STGLGLSVSYGIVN
+605 STGLGLSVSYGIIN
-619 RHHGTITADSVE
+619 RHHGTITAESME
-631 GKGTTFTIRL
+631 GKGTAFTIKL
-641 PVAKKTNKEEERQ
+641 PLTGKADTKEDRR
-654 EKVIPIQG
+654 EKVIPMQG
-662 RQKKARIL
+662 KHNKARIL

-688 AGHEVEMAHNGS
+688 AGHDVEMAHNGCVGI
-700 EGVEL
+700 EMFE
-705 FKKQSYDLVL
+705 KQPYDLVL

-725 WEVAENIRCINKS
+725 WEVAGKIKQMNKC
-738 VPIALITGWN
+738 VPIALVTGWN
-748 VVLDDAAMHSSGI
+748 VVLDDAALHSSGV
-761 NLIVHKPFQVD
+761 NLVVHKPFQVD
-772 QVLNLVKEGM
+772 QVLNLVKEGVIV
-782 LLKDRCLAV
+782 KDRLIAV

>member
-1 MKEEKT
+1 MEEQK
-7 RADDTAK
+7 RADGTAK
-14 HRLSAPWVVLVV
+14 HQPGTRRVIFVV

-42 EGYHTEGAA
+42 EGYHTEGAS
-51 SGKAALAFIA
+51 SGEAALAFVA
-61 ANRNTLMLLDYS
+61 ANRNALMLLDYS
-73 LPDMSGRQVV
+73 LPDMSGRRVV
-83 EILTGQQFTVPF
+83 EILTERQLSIPF

-109 MMKLGARDYVV
+109 MMKLGARDFVV
-120 KDSEFLAVLPA
+120 KDAEFLSVLPA

-141 VTERLAEMESKLL
+141 VAERLAEVESKLL

-167 NAGIIVAEGDT
+167 NAGIIVAEGDV
-178 ITDVNRR
+178 ITDINKR

-195 ELIGQSPRVLTPEA
+195 ELIGQSPRLLTPEP
-209 YWSKH
+209 YWAKH
-214 YEVLDEVAK
+214 YEVLEEVAK
-223 YGKSKTSMFEE
+223 YGRSKTSMFEE

-241 TVFPLEIS
+241 TFFPLEIS
-249 FSLTGKENK
+249 FSLTGKKNK
-258 TVIAVIRDLTERK
+258 TVIGVIRDLTERK
-271 KSENAIREAKEFL
+271 KRENEIREAKEFL

-299 AGGNITMVN
+299 AGGYITMVN
-308 DAMEEMVG
+308 GAMEGMVG
-316 YTREELLEMH
+316 YGREELLGMH
-326 TGVFTPRDDS
+326 TGRFTPRDEGVK
-336 SRSQALK
+336 SQALK
-343 IMELLFKEGKIYGQE
+343 IMERLFNEGKVYGQE
-358 SAWLKKDGQQIF
+358 SLWLKKDGQQIF

-442 LAPPPGKEEKRN
+442 LAPPMGKTEKR
-454 SSIELAKGLEIIE
+454 SSAIDLEKGLEIIE

-497 INELIENALEFTK
+497 LNELIENALEFTK
-510 VKWKDEAQSRGI
+510 VKWADEVQSRGI
-522 KIRVKKSL
+522 KIEISKALSSL
-530 APLSPTMGS
+530 PPIMGS

-552 NAVDAMPRGGEI
+552 NAVDALPRGGEI
-564 RIKSFMDNTSEVIT
+564 RVQSCMNTEWAVIT
-578 IEDTGGGIPGHLRDR
+578 IEDTGGGIPLSIKDR

-605 STGLGLSVSYGIVN
+605 STGLGLSVSYGIIN
-619 RHHGTITADSVE
+619 RHHGTITAESME
-631 GKGTTFTIRL
+631 GKGTAFTIKL
-641 PVAKKTNKEEERQ
+641 PLTGKADTKEDRR
-654 EKVIPIQG
+654 EKVIPMQG
-662 RQKKARIL
+662 KHKKARIL

-688 AGHEVEMAHNGS
+688 AGHDVEMAHNGCVGI
-700 EGVEL
+700 EMFE
-705 FKKQSYDLVL
+705 KQPYDLVL

-725 WEVAENIRCINKS
+725 WEVAGKIRQMNKC
-738 VPIALITGWN
+738 VPIALVTGWN
-748 VVLDDAAMHSSGI
+748 VVLDDAALHSSGV
-761 NLIVHKPFQVD
+761 NLVVHKPFQVD
-772 QVLNLVKEGM
+772 QVLNLVKEGVM
-782 LLKDRCLAV
+782 VKDRLIAV

>member
-1 MKEEKT
+1 MEEQK
-7 RADDTAK
+7 RADGTAK
-14 HRLSAPWVVLVV
+14 HQPGTRRVIFVV

-42 EGYHTEGAA
+42 EGYHTEGAS
-51 SGKAALAFIA
+51 SGEAALAFVA
-61 ANRNTLMLLDYS
+61 ANRNALMLLDYS
-73 LPDMSGRQVV
+73 LPDMSGRRVV
-83 EILTGQQFTVPF
+83 EILTERQLSIPF

-109 MMKLGARDYVV
+109 MMKLGARDFVV
-120 KDSEFLAVLPA
+120 KDAEFLSVLPA

-141 VTERLAEMESKLL
+141 VAERLAEVESKLL

-167 NAGIIVAEGDT
+167 NAGIIVAEGDV
-178 ITDVNRR
+178 ITDINKR

-195 ELIGQSPRVLTPEA
+195 ELIGQSPRLLTPEP
-209 YWSKH
+209 YWAKH
-214 YEVLDEVAK
+214 YEVLEEVAK
-223 YGKSKTSMFEE
+223 YGRSKTSMFEE

-241 TVFPLEIS
+241 TFFPLEIS
-249 FSLTGKENK
+249 FSLTGKKNK
-258 TVIAVIRDLTERK
+258 TVIGVIRDLTERK
-271 KSENAIREAKEFL
+271 KRENEIREAKEFL

-299 AGGNITMVN
+299 AGGYITMVN
-308 DAMEEMVG
+308 GAMEGMVG
-316 YTREELLEMH
+316 YGREELLGMH
-326 TGVFTPRDDS
+326 TGRFTPRDEGVK
-336 SRSQALK
+336 SQALK
-343 IMELLFKEGKIYGQE
+343 IMERLFNEGKVYGQE
-358 SAWLKKDGQQIF
+358 SLWLKKDGQQIF

-442 LAPPPGKEEKRN
+442 LAPPMGKTEKRG
-454 SSIELAKGLEIIE
+454 SAIDLETGLEIIE

-497 INELIENALEFTK
+497 LNELIENALEFTK
-510 VKWKDEAQSRGI
+510 VKWADEVQSRGI
-522 KIRVKKSL
+522 KIEISKALSSL
-530 APLSPTMGS
+530 PPIMGS

-552 NAVDAMPRGGEI
+552 NAVDALPRGGEI
-564 RIKSFMDNTSEVIT
+564 RVQSCMNTEWAVIT
-578 IEDTGGGIPGHLRDR
+578 IEDTGGGIPLSIKDR

-605 STGLGLSVSYGIVN
+605 STGLGLSVSYGIIN
-619 RHHGTITADSVE
+619 RHHGTITAESME
-631 GKGTTFTIRL
+631 GKGTAFTIKL
-641 PVAKKTNKEEERQ
+641 PLTGKADTKEDRR
-654 EKVIPIQG
+654 EKVIPMQG
-662 RQKKARIL
+662 KHKKARIL

-688 AGHEVEMAHNGS
+688 AGHDVEMAHNGCVGI
-700 EGVEL
+700 EMFE
-705 FKKQSYDLVL
+705 KQPYDLVL

-725 WEVAENIRCINKS
+725 WEVAGKIRQMNKC
-738 VPIALITGWN
+738 VPIALVTGWN
-748 VVLDDAAMHSSGI
+748 VVLDDAALHSSGV
-761 NLIVHKPFQVD
+761 NLVVHKPFQVD
-772 QVLNLVKEGM
+772 QVLNLVKEGVM
-782 LLKDRCLAV
+782 VKDRLIAV

>member
-1 MKEEKT
+1 MEEQK
-7 RADDTAK
+7 RADGTAK
-14 HRLSAPWVVLVV
+14 HQPGTRRVIFVV

-42 EGYHTEGAA
+42 EGYHTEGAS
-51 SGKAALAFIA
+51 SGEAALAFVA
-61 ANRNTLMLLDYS
+61 ANRNALMLLDYS
-73 LPDMSGRQVV
+73 LPDMSGRRVV
-83 EILTGQQFTVPF
+83 EILTERQLSIPF

-109 MMKLGARDYVV
+109 MMKLGARDFVV
-120 KDSEFLAVLPA
+120 KDAEFLSVLPA

-141 VTERLAEMESKLL
+141 VAERLAEVESKLL

-167 NAGIIVAEGDT
+167 NAGIIVAEGDV
-178 ITDVNRR
+178 ITDINKR

-195 ELIGQSPRVLTPEA
+195 ELIGQSPRLLTPEQ
-209 YWSKH
+209 YWAKH
-214 YEVLDEVAK
+214 YEVLEEVAK
-223 YGKSKTSMFEE
+223 YGRSKTSMFEE

-241 TVFPLEIS
+241 TFFPLEIS
-249 FSLTGKENK
+249 FSLTGKKNK
-258 TVIAVIRDLTERK
+258 TVIGVIRDLTERK
-271 KSENAIREAKEFL
+271 KRENEIREAKEFL

-299 AGGNITMVN
+299 AGGYITMVN
-308 DAMEEMVG
+308 GAMEGMVG
-316 YTREELLEMH
+316 YGREELLGMH
-326 TGVFTPRDDS
+326 TGRFTPRDEGVK
-336 SRSQALK
+336 SQALK
-343 IMELLFKEGKIYGQE
+343 IMERLFNEGKVYGQE
-358 SAWLKKDGQQIF
+358 SLWLKKDGQQIF

-442 LAPPPGKEEKRN
+442 LAPPMGKTEKRG
-454 SSIELAKGLEIIE
+454 SAIDLEKGLEIIE

-497 INELIENALEFTK
+497 LNELIENALEFTK
-510 VKWKDEAQSRGI
+510 VKWADEVQSRGI
-522 KIRVKKSL
+522 KIEISKALSSL
-530 APLSPTMGS
+530 PPIMGS

-552 NAVDAMPRGGEI
+552 NAVDALPRGGEI
-564 RIKSFMDNTSEVIT
+564 RVQSCMNTEWAVIT
-578 IEDTGGGIPGHLRDR
+578 IEDTGGGIPLSIKDR

-605 STGLGLSVSYGIVN
+605 STGLGLSVSYGIIN
-619 RHHGTITADSVE
+619 RHHGTITAESME
-631 GKGTTFTIRL
+631 GKGTAFTIKL
-641 PVAKKTNKEEERQ
+641 PLTGKADTKEDRR
-654 EKVIPIQG
+654 EKVIPMQG
-662 RQKKARIL
+662 KHKKARIL

-688 AGHEVEMAHNGS
+688 AGHDVEMAHNGC
-700 EGVEL
+700 EGIEM
-705 FKKQSYDLVL
+705 FEKQPYDLVL

-725 WEVAENIRCINKS
+725 WEVAGKIRQMNKC
-738 VPIALITGWN
+738 VPIALVTGWN
-748 VVLDDAAMHSSGI
+748 VVLDDAALHSSGV
-761 NLIVHKPFQVD
+761 NLVVHKPFQVD
-772 QVLNLVKEGM
+772 QVLNLVKEGVM
-782 LLKDRCLAV
+782 VKDRLIAV

>member
-1 MKEEKT
+1 MEEQK
-7 RADDTAK
+7 RADGTAK
-14 HRLSAPWVVLVV
+14 HQPGTRRVIFVV

-42 EGYHTEGAA
+42 EGYHTEGAS
-51 SGKAALAFIA
+51 SGEAALAFVA
-61 ANRNTLMLLDYS
+61 ANRNALMLLDYS
-73 LPDMSGRQVV
+73 LPDMSGRRVV
-83 EILTGQQFTVPF
+83 EILTERQLSIPF

-109 MMKLGARDYVV
+109 MMKLGARDFVV
-120 KDSEFLAVLPA
+120 KDAEFLSVLPA

-141 VTERLAEMESKLL
+141 VAERLAEVESKLL

-167 NAGIIVAEGDT
+167 NAGIIVAEGDV
-178 ITDVNRR
+178 ITDINKR

-195 ELIGQSPRVLTPEA
+195 ELIGQSPRLLTPEP
-209 YWSKH
+209 YWAKH
-214 YEVLDEVAK
+214 YEVLEEVAK
-223 YGKSKTSMFEE
+223 YGRSKTSMFEE

-241 TVFPLEIS
+241 TFFPLEIS
-249 FSLTGKENK
+249 FSLTGKKNK
-258 TVIAVIRDLTERK
+258 TVIGVIRDLTERK
-271 KSENAIREAKEFL
+271 KRENEIREAKEFL

-299 AGGNITMVN
+299 AGGYITMVN
-308 DAMEEMVG
+308 GAMEGMVG
-316 YTREELLEMH
+316 YGREELLGMH
-326 TGVFTPRDDS
+326 TGRFTPRDEGVK
-336 SRSQALK
+336 SQALK
-343 IMELLFKEGKIYGQE
+343 IMERLFNEGKVYGQE
-358 SAWLKKDGQQIF
+358 SLWLKKDGQQIF

-442 LAPPPGKEEKRN
+442 LAPPMGKTEKRG
-454 SSIELAKGLEIIE
+454 SAIDLEKGLEIIE

-497 INELIENALEFTK
+497 LNELIENALEFTK
-510 VKWKDEAQSRGI
+510 VKWADEVQSRGI
-522 KIRVKKSL
+522 KIEISKALSSL
-530 APLSPTMGS
+530 PPIMGS

-552 NAVDAMPRGGEI
+552 NAVDALPRGGAI
-564 RIKSFMDNTSEVIT
+564 RVQSCMNTEWAVIT
-578 IEDTGGGIPGHLRDR
+578 IEDTGGGIPLSIKDR

-605 STGLGLSVSYGIVN
+605 STGLGLSVSYGIIN
-619 RHHGTITADSVE
+619 RHHGTITAESME
-631 GKGTTFTIRL
+631 GKGTAFTIKL
-641 PVAKKTNKEEERQ
+641 PLTGKADTKEDRR
-654 EKVIPIQG
+654 EKVIPMQG
-662 RQKKARIL
+662 KHKKARIL

-688 AGHEVEMAHNGS
+688 AGHDVEMAHNGCVGI
-700 EGVEL
+700 EMFE
-705 FKKQSYDLVL
+705 KQPYDLVL

-725 WEVAENIRCINKS
+725 WEVAGKIRQMNKC
-738 VPIALITGWN
+738 VPIALVTGWN
-748 VVLDDAAMHSSGI
+748 VVLDDAALHSSGV
-761 NLIVHKPFQVD
+761 NLVVHKPFQVD
-772 QVLNLVKEGM
+772 QVLNLVKEGVM
-782 LLKDRCLAV
+782 VKDRLIAV

>member
-1 MKEEKT
+1 MEETKHT
-7 RADDTAK
+7 EETVK
-14 HRLSAPWVVLVV
+14 HRVILVV

-36 QKNLRR
+36 RKNLGRA
-42 EGYHTEGAA
+42 GYHTEGAA
-51 SGKAALAFIA
+51 SGEAALAFIA
-61 ANRNTLMLLDYS
+61 ANRNTLMLLDFS

-83 EILTGQQFTVPF
+83 ELLAERQLNVPF

-109 MMKLGARDYVV
+109 MMKLGARDFVV
-120 KDSEFLAVLPA
+120 KDAEFLAVLPA

-141 VTERLAEMESKLL
+141 VAERLAEVESKLL
-154 KSEERYHDLIEFA
+154 RSEERYHDLIEFA
-167 NAGIIVAEGDT
+167 NAGIIVAEGDV
-178 ITDVNRR
+178 ITDINRR

-195 ELIGQSPRVLTPEA
+195 ELIGRSPRLLTPEG
-209 YWSKH
+209 YWAKH

-223 YGKSKTSMFEE
+223 YGRSRISMFEE

-241 TVFPLEIS
+241 TLFPLEIS
-249 FSLTGKENK
+249 FSLTGRENK
-258 TVIAVIRDLTERK
+258 TVIGVIRDLTERK
-271 KSENAIREAKEFL
+271 MRENEIREAKEFL

-299 AGGNITMVN
+299 AGGCITMVN
-308 DAMEEMVG
+308 DAMKELVG
-316 YTREELLEMH
+316 YPRDELLGMH
-326 TGVFTPRDDS
+326 TGQFTPRDEN

-343 IMELLFKEGKIYGQE
+343 VMEQLFQEGKIYGQE
-358 SAWLKKDGQQIF
+358 SVWLKKDGQQIF

-380 KDGTI
+380 KDGTV
-385 VGGVNFIRDVTE
+385 VGGVNFIRDITE

-442 LAPPPGKEEKRN
+442 LAPPRGQAEKRG
-454 SSIELAKGLEIIE
+454 SAIDLEKGLEIIE

-497 INELIENALEFTK
+497 VNELIENALEFTK
-510 VKWKDEAQSRGI
+510 VKWADEVQSRGI
-522 KIRVKKSL
+522 KIRLSKE
-530 APLSPTMGS
+530 LSPIAPIMGC

-552 NAVDAMPRGGEI
+552 NAVDALPRGGAI
-564 RIKSFMDNTSEVIT
+564 IVTSRMDAPFAVIT
-578 IEDTGGGIPGHLRDR
+578 IEDTGGGIPLSIKDR

-605 STGLGLSVSYGIVN
+605 STGLGLSVSYGIIN
-619 RHHGTITADSVE
+619 RHHGTIVADSVE
-631 GKGTTFTIRL
+631 GMGTTFTIKL
-641 PVAKKTNKEEERQ
+641 PITSKTETKEDRP
-654 EKVIPIQG
+654 EKVISLQA
-662 RQKKARIL
+662 RQKQARVL
-670 VIDDEADVRELLR
+670 VIDDEAEVRELLR

-688 AGHEVEMAHNGS
+688 AGHEVDVARGGC
-700 EGVEL
+700 EGIAMFE
-705 FKKQSYDLVL
+705 KQAYDIVL

-725 WEVAENIRCINKS
+725 WEVAGKIRQINKC
-738 VPIALITGWN
+738 VPIALVTGWN

-761 NLIVHKPFQVD
+761 NLVVHKPFQVE
-772 QVLNLVKEGM
+772 QVLNLVREGM
-782 LLKDRCLAV
+782 VVKDRPIAV

>member
-1 MKEEKT
+1 MEEEK
-7 RADDTAK
+7 RADGTAK
-14 HRLSAPWVVLVV
+14 HQPGTRRVIFVV

-42 EGYHTEGAA
+42 EGYHTEGAS
-51 SGKAALAFIA
+51 SGEAALAFVA
-61 ANRNTLMLLDYS
+61 ANRNALMLLDYS
-73 LPDMSGRQVV
+73 LPDMSGRRVV
-83 EILTGQQFTVPF
+83 EILTERQLSIPF

-109 MMKLGARDYVV
+109 MMKLGARDFVV
-120 KDSEFLAVLPA
+120 KDAEFLSVLPA

-141 VTERLAEMESKLL
+141 VAERLAEVESKLL

-167 NAGIIVAEGDT
+167 NAGIIVAEGDV
-178 ITDVNRR
+178 ITDINKR

-195 ELIGQSPRVLTPEA
+195 ELIGQSPRLLTPEP
-209 YWSKH
+209 YWAKH
-214 YEVLDEVAK
+214 YEVLEEVAK
-223 YGKSKTSMFEE
+223 YGRSKTSMFEE

-241 TVFPLEIS
+241 TFFPLEIS
-249 FSLTGKENK
+249 FSLTGKKNK
-258 TVIAVIRDLTERK
+258 TVIGVIRDLTERK
-271 KSENAIREAKEFL
+271 KQENEIREAKEFL

-299 AGGNITMVN
+299 AGGYITMVN
-308 DAMEEMVG
+308 GAMEGMVG
-316 YTREELLEMH
+316 YGREELLGMH
-326 TGVFTPRDDS
+326 TGRFTPRDEGVK
-336 SRSQALK
+336 SQALK
-343 IMELLFKEGKIYGQE
+343 IMERLFNEGKVYGQE
-358 SAWLKKDGQQIF
+358 SLWLKKDGQQIF

-442 LAPPPGKEEKRN
+442 LAPPMGKTEKRG
-454 SSIELAKGLEIIE
+454 SAIDLEKGLEIIE

-497 INELIENALEFTK
+497 LNELIENALEFTK
-510 VKWKDEAQSRGI
+510 VKWADEVQSRGI
-522 KIRVKKSL
+522 KIEISKALSSL
-530 APLSPTMGS
+530 PPIMGS

-552 NAVDAMPRGGEI
+552 NAVDALPRGGEI
-564 RIKSFMDNTSEVIT
+564 RVQSCMNTEWAVIT
-578 IEDTGGGIPGHLRDR
+578 IEDTGGGIPLSIKDR

-605 STGLGLSVSYGIVN
+605 STGLGLSVSYGIIN
-619 RHHGTITADSVE
+619 RHHGTITAESME
-631 GKGTTFTIRL
+631 GKGTAFTIKL
-641 PVAKKTNKEEERQ
+641 PLTGKADTKEDRR
-654 EKVIPIQG
+654 EKVIPMQG
-662 RQKKARIL
+662 KHKKARIL

-688 AGHEVEMAHNGS
+688 AGHDVEMAHNGCVGI
-700 EGVEL
+700 EMFE
-705 FKKQSYDLVL
+705 KQPYDLVL

-725 WEVAENIRCINKS
+725 WEVAGKIRQMNKC
-738 VPIALITGWN
+738 VPIALVTGWN
-748 VVLDDAAMHSSGI
+748 VVLDDAALHSSGV
-761 NLIVHKPFQVD
+761 NLVVHKPFQVD
-772 QVLNLVKEGM
+772 QVLNLVKEGVIV
-782 LLKDRCLAV
+782 KDRLIAV

>member
-1 MKEEKT
+1 MEEQK
-7 RADDTAK
+7 RADGTAK
-14 HRLSAPWVVLVV
+14 HQPGTRRVIFVV

-42 EGYHTEGAA
+42 EGYHTEGAS
-51 SGKAALAFIA
+51 SGEAALAFVA
-61 ANRNTLMLLDYS
+61 DNRNALMLLDYS
-73 LPDMSGRQVV
+73 LPDMSGRRVV
-83 EILTGQQFTVPF
+83 EILTERQLSIPF

-109 MMKLGARDYVV
+109 MMKLGARDFVV
-120 KDSEFLAVLPA
+120 KDAEFLSVLPA

-141 VTERLAEMESKLL
+141 VAERLAEVESKLL

-167 NAGIIVAEGDT
+167 NAGIIVAEGDV
-178 ITDVNRR
+178 ITDINKR

-195 ELIGQSPRVLTPEA
+195 ELIGQSPRLLTPEQ
-209 YWSKH
+209 YWAKH
-214 YEVLDEVAK
+214 YEVLEEVAK
-223 YGKSKTSMFEE
+223 YGRSKTSMFEE

-241 TVFPLEIS
+241 TFFPLEIS
-249 FSLTGKENK
+249 FSLTGKKNK
-258 TVIAVIRDLTERK
+258 TVIGVIRDLTERK
-271 KSENAIREAKEFL
+271 KRENEIREAKEFL

-299 AGGNITMVN
+299 AGGYITMVN
-308 DAMEEMVG
+308 GAMEGMVG
-316 YTREELLEMH
+316 YGREELLGMH
-326 TGVFTPRDDS
+326 TGRFTPRDEGVK
-336 SRSQALK
+336 SQALK
-343 IMELLFKEGKIYGQE
+343 IMERLFNEGKVYGQE
-358 SAWLKKDGQQIF
+358 SLWLKKDGQQIF

-442 LAPPPGKEEKRN
+442 LAPPMGKTEKRG
-454 SSIELAKGLEIIE
+454 SAIDLEKGLEIIE

-497 INELIENALEFTK
+497 LNELIENALEFTK
-510 VKWKDEAQSRGI
+510 VKWADEVQSRGI
-522 KIRVKKSL
+522 KIEISKALSSL
-530 APLSPTMGS
+530 PPIMGS

-552 NAVDAMPRGGEI
+552 NAVDALPRGGEI
-564 RIKSFMDNTSEVIT
+564 RVQSCMNTEWAVIT
-578 IEDTGGGIPGHLRDR
+578 IEDTGGGIPLSIKDR

-605 STGLGLSVSYGIVN
+605 STGLGLSVSYGIIN
-619 RHHGTITADSVE
+619 RHHGTITAESME
-631 GKGTTFTIRL
+631 GKGTAFTIKL
-641 PVAKKTNKEEERQ
+641 PLTGKADTKEDRR
-654 EKVIPIQG
+654 EKVIPMQG
-662 RQKKARIL
+662 KHKKARIL

-688 AGHEVEMAHNGS
+688 AGHDVEIAHNGCVGI
-700 EGVEL
+700 EMFE
-705 FKKQSYDLVL
+705 KQPYDLVL

-725 WEVAENIRCINKS
+725 WEVAGKIRQMNKC
-738 VPIALITGWN
+738 VPIALVTGWN
-748 VVLDDAAMHSSGI
+748 VVLDDAALHSSGV
-761 NLIVHKPFQVD
+761 NLVVHKPFQVD
-772 QVLNLVKEGM
+772 QVLNLVKEGVM
-782 LLKDRCLAV
+782 VKDRLIAV

>member
-1 MKEEKT
+1 MEEQK
-7 RADDTAK
+7 RADGTAK
-14 HRLSAPWVVLVV
+14 HQPGTRRVIFVV

-42 EGYHTEGAA
+42 EGYHTEGAS
-51 SGKAALAFIA
+51 SGEAALAFVA
-61 ANRNTLMLLDYS
+61 ANRNALMLLDYS
-73 LPDMSGRQVV
+73 LPDMSGRRVV
-83 EILTGQQFTVPF
+83 EILTERQLSIPF

-109 MMKLGARDYVV
+109 MMKLGARDFVV
-120 KDSEFLAVLPA
+120 KDAEFLSVLPA

-141 VTERLAEMESKLL
+141 VAERLAEVESKLL

-167 NAGIIVAEGDT
+167 NAGIIVAEGDV
-178 ITDVNRR
+178 ITDINKR

-195 ELIGQSPRVLTPEA
+195 ELIGQSPRLLTPEQ
-209 YWSKH
+209 YWAKH
-214 YEVLDEVAK
+214 YEVLEEVAK
-223 YGKSKTSMFEE
+223 YGRSKTSMFEE

-241 TVFPLEIS
+241 TFFPLEIS
-249 FSLTGKENK
+249 FSLTGKKNK
-258 TVIAVIRDLTERK
+258 TVIGVIRDLTERK
-271 KSENAIREAKEFL
+271 KRENEIREAKEFL

-299 AGGNITMVN
+299 AGGYITMVN
-308 DAMEEMVG
+308 GAMEGMVG
-316 YTREELLEMH
+316 YGREELLGMH
-326 TGVFTPRDDS
+326 TGRFTPRDEGVK
-336 SRSQALK
+336 SQALK
-343 IMELLFKEGKIYGQE
+343 IMERLFNEGKVYGQE
-358 SAWLKKDGQQIF
+358 SLWLKKDGQQIF

-442 LAPPPGKEEKRN
+442 LAPPMGKTEKRG
-454 SSIELAKGLEIIE
+454 SAIDLEKGLEIIE

-497 INELIENALEFTK
+497 LNELIENALEFTK
-510 VKWKDEAQSRGI
+510 VKWADEVQSRGI
-522 KIRVKKSL
+522 KIEISKALSSL
-530 APLSPTMGS
+530 PPIMGS

-552 NAVDAMPRGGEI
+552 NAVDALPRGGEI
-564 RIKSFMDNTSEVIT
+564 RVQSCMNTEWAVIT
-578 IEDTGGGIPGHLRDR
+578 IEDTGGGIPLSIKDR

-605 STGLGLSVSYGIVN
+605 STGLGLSVSYGIIN
-619 RHHGTITADSVE
+619 RHHGTITAESME
-631 GKGTTFTIRL
+631 GKGTAFTIKL
-641 PVAKKTNKEEERQ
+641 PLTGKADTKEDHR
-654 EKVIPIQG
+654 EKVIPMQG
-662 RQKKARIL
+662 KHKKARIL

-688 AGHEVEMAHNGS
+688 AGHDVEMAHNGCVGI
-700 EGVEL
+700 EMFE
-705 FKKQSYDLVL
+705 KQPYDLVL

-725 WEVAENIRCINKS
+725 WEVAGKIRQMNKC
-738 VPIALITGWN
+738 VPIALVTGWN
-748 VVLDDAAMHSSGI
+748 VVLDDAALHSSGV
-761 NLIVHKPFQVD
+761 NLVVHKPFQVD
-772 QVLNLVKEGM
+772 QVLNLVKEGVM
-782 LLKDRCLAV
+782 VKDRLIAV

>member
-1 MKEEKT
+1 MEEQK
-7 RADDTAK
+7 RADGTAK
-14 HRLSAPWVVLVV
+14 HQPGTRRVIFVV

-42 EGYHTEGAA
+42 EGYHTEGAS
-51 SGKAALAFIA
+51 SGEAALAFVA
-61 ANRNTLMLLDYS
+61 ANRNALMLLDYS
-73 LPDMSGRQVV
+73 LPDMSGRRVV
-83 EILTGQQFTVPF
+83 EILTERQLSIPF

-109 MMKLGARDYVV
+109 MMKLGARDFVV
-120 KDSEFLAVLPA
+120 KDAEFLSVLPA

-141 VTERLAEMESKLL
+141 VAERLAEVESKLL

-167 NAGIIVAEGDT
+167 NAGIIVAEGDV
-178 ITDVNRR
+178 ITDINKR

-195 ELIGQSPRVLTPEA
+195 ELIGQSPRLLTPEQHWA
-209 YWSKH
+209 KH
-214 YEVLDEVAK
+214 YEVLEEVAK
-223 YGKSKTSMFEE
+223 YGRSKTSMFEE

-241 TVFPLEIS
+241 TFFPLEIS
-249 FSLTGKENK
+249 FSLTGKKNK
-258 TVIAVIRDLTERK
+258 TVIGVIRDLTERK
-271 KSENAIREAKEFL
+271 KRENEIREAKEFL

-299 AGGNITMVN
+299 AGGYITMVN
-308 DAMEEMVG
+308 GAMEGMVG
-316 YTREELLEMH
+316 YGREELLGMH
-326 TGVFTPRDDS
+326 TGRFTPRDEGVK
-336 SRSQALK
+336 SQALK
-343 IMELLFKEGKIYGQE
+343 IMERLFNEGKVYGQE
-358 SAWLKKDGQQIF
+358 SLWLKKDGQQIF

-442 LAPPPGKEEKRN
+442 LAPPMGKTEKRG
-454 SSIELAKGLEIIE
+454 SAIDLEKGLEIIE

-497 INELIENALEFTK
+497 LNELIENALEFTK
-510 VKWKDEAQSRGI
+510 VKWADEVQSRGI
-522 KIRVKKSL
+522 KIEISKALSSL
-530 APLSPTMGS
+530 PPIMGS

-552 NAVDAMPRGGEI
+552 NAVDALPRGGEI
-564 RIKSFMDNTSEVIT
+564 RVQSCMNTEWAVIT
-578 IEDTGGGIPGHLRDR
+578 IEDTGGGIPLSIKDR

-605 STGLGLSVSYGIVN
+605 STGLGLSVSYGIIN
-619 RHHGTITADSVE
+619 RHHGTITAESME
-631 GKGTTFTIRL
+631 GKGTAFTIKL
-641 PVAKKTNKEEERQ
+641 PLTGKADTKEDHR
-654 EKVIPIQG
+654 EKVIPMQG
-662 RQKKARIL
+662 KHKKARIL

-688 AGHEVEMAHNGS
+688 AGHDVEMAHNGCVGI
-700 EGVEL
+700 EMFE
-705 FKKQSYDLVL
+705 KQPYDLVL

-725 WEVAENIRCINKS
+725 WEVAGKIRQMNKC
-738 VPIALITGWN
+738 VPIALVTGWN
-748 VVLDDAAMHSSGI
+748 VVLDDAALHSSGV
-761 NLIVHKPFQVD
+761 NLVVHKPFQVD
-772 QVLNLVKEGM
+772 QVLNLVKEGVM
-782 LLKDRCLAV
+782 VKDRLIAV

>member
-1 MKEEKT
+1 MEEQK
-7 RADDTAK
+7 RADGTAK
-14 HRLSAPWVVLVV
+14 HQPGTRRVIFVV

-42 EGYHTEGAA
+42 EGYHTEGAS
-51 SGKAALAFIA
+51 SGEAALAFVA
-61 ANRNTLMLLDYS
+61 ANRNALMLLDYS
-73 LPDMSGRQVV
+73 LPDMSGRRVV
-83 EILTGQQFTVPF
+83 EILTERQLSIPF

-109 MMKLGARDYVV
+109 MMKLGARDFVV
-120 KDSEFLAVLPA
+120 KDAEFLSVLPA

-141 VTERLAEMESKLL
+141 VAERLAEVESKLL

-167 NAGIIVAEGDT
+167 NAGIIVAEGDV
-178 ITDVNRR
+178 ITDINRR

-195 ELIGQSPRVLTPEA
+195 ELIGQSPRLLTPEQHWA
-209 YWSKH
+209 KH
-214 YEVLDEVAK
+214 YEVLEEVAK
-223 YGKSKTSMFEE
+223 YGRSKTSMFEE

-241 TVFPLEIS
+241 TFFPLEIS
-249 FSLTGKENK
+249 FSLTGKKNK
-258 TVIAVIRDLTERK
+258 TVIGVIRDLTERK
-271 KSENAIREAKEFL
+271 KRENEIREAKEFL

-299 AGGNITMVN
+299 AGGYITMVN
-308 DAMEEMVG
+308 GAMEGMVG
-316 YTREELLEMH
+316 YGREELLGMH
-326 TGVFTPRDDS
+326 TGRFTPRDEGVK
-336 SRSQALK
+336 SQALK
-343 IMELLFKEGKIYGQE
+343 IMERLFNEGKVYGQE
-358 SAWLKKDGQQIF
+358 SLWLKKDGQQIF

-442 LAPPPGKEEKRN
+442 LAPPMGKTEKRG
-454 SSIELAKGLEIIE
+454 SAIDLEKGLEIIE

-497 INELIENALEFTK
+497 LNELIENALEFTK
-510 VKWKDEAQSRGI
+510 VKWADEVQSRGI
-522 KIRVKKSL
+522 KIEISKALSSL
-530 APLSPTMGS
+530 PPIMGS

-552 NAVDAMPRGGEI
+552 NAVDALPRGGEI
-564 RIKSFMDNTSEVIT
+564 RVQSCMNTEWAVIT
-578 IEDTGGGIPGHLRDR
+578 IEDTGGGIPLSIKDR

-605 STGLGLSVSYGIVN
+605 STGLGLSVSYGIIN
-619 RHHGTITADSVE
+619 RHHGTITAESME
-631 GKGTTFTIRL
+631 GKGTAFTIKL
-641 PVAKKTNKEEERQ
+641 PLTGKADTKEDRR
-654 EKVIPIQG
+654 EKVIPMQG
-662 RQKKARIL
+662 KHKKARIL

-688 AGHEVEMAHNGS
+688 AGHDVEMAHNGC
-700 EGVEL
+700 EGIEM
-705 FKKQSYDLVL
+705 FEKQPYDLVL

-725 WEVAENIRCINKS
+725 WEVAGKIRQMNKC
-738 VPIALITGWN
+738 VPIALVTGWN
-748 VVLDDAAMHSSGI
+748 VVLDDAALHSSGV
-761 NLIVHKPFQVD
+761 NLVVHKPFQVD
-772 QVLNLVKEGM
+772 QVLNLVKEGVM
-782 LLKDRCLAV
+782 VKDRLIAV